1 MVRSQRLAAVIAQRS
16 IRASFEAPYLFEDE
30 VSDDEIIDP
39 TSNGEVIDLTGDNEG
54 QVRALLYITSDL
66 RD

>member
-16 IRASFEAPYLFEDE
+16 IRASFEAPYPFEDE
-30 VSDDEIIDP
+30 ISDDEVIDP
-39 TSNGEVIDLTGDNEG
+39 TSNGEVIDLTRDDEG